1 MENSNKK
8 KSSILKPVTMGAAL
22 ERIHQCQTSI
32 ADCPNIYMDV
42 STRIG
47 EEITVGLW
55 FQTGDEVCPID
66 SIVICSGDSML
77 LRSIKVHRVEA
88 SVAMLKNLLQ

>member
-1 MENSNKK
+1 MKDKAIKNLLTPIN
-8 KSSILKPVTMGAAL
+8 MGNAL

>member
-1 MENSNKK
+1 MKDKAIKNLLTPIN
-8 KSSILKPVTMGAAL
+8 MGKAL

-42 STRIG
+42 STRVG

-55 FQTGDEVCPID
+55 FLTGDEVCPID

>member
-1 MENSNKK
+1 MKDKAIKNLLTPIN
-8 KSSILKPVTMGAAL
+8 MGNAL
-22 ERIHQCQTSI
+22 ERIHKCQISI

>member
-1 MENSNKK
+1 MKDKAIKNLLTPIN
-8 KSSILKPVTMGAAL
+8 MGNAL

-42 STRIG
+42 STRVG